1 MSTPVTSVT
10 IESLTTACNERLEA
24 TYVQAKDISGGCGQN
39 FEIIIV
45 SPMFEGKSTLQKHRL
60 VNEALK
66 EQIALVHAFSQKT
79 YTPAQWEAL
88 SQQ

>member
-1 MSTPVTSVT
+1 MSVPVTSVT
-10 IESLTTACNERLEA
+10 LESLTEACNAQLGA
-24 TYVQAKDISGGCGQN
+24 THVEGKDISGGCGQN

-45 SPMFEGKSTLQKHRL
+45 SPMFEGKTTLQKHRM

-66 EQIALVHAFSQKT
+66 DQIALVHAFSQKS

-88 SQQ
+88 QK